1 MGIQQKHI
9 ADIPQER
16 VYLKEILSLHKESA
30 RMQWYGISTPVSAR
44 GYMVIILCQIQ
55 LNLTDVTLYGSKLV
69 GDKCSKI
76 RTSLHSGIVHSVMR
90 HSVRKQETH

>member
-1 MGIQQKHI
+1 MWEYSKNTLQIS
-9 ADIPQER
+9 
-16 VYLKEILSLHKESA
+16 LKREFILRKFYHKESA
-30 RMQWYGISTPVSAR
+30 RMQWYSISTPVSAR

-76 RTSLHSGIVHSVMR
+76 RTSLHSGIVHPVMR